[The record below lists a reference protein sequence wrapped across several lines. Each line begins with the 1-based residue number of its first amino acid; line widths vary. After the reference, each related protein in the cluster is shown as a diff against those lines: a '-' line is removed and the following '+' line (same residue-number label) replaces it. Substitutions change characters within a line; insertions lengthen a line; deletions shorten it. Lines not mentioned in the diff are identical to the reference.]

1 MRALLCAFRID
12 AVDGIDLYQLVVLA
26 AVAAIAVGMRRA
38 GDLDLASDGITGAQ
52 A

>member
-12 AVDGIDLYQLVVLA
+12 AIDGIDLYQLVVLA
-26 AVAAIAVGMRRA
+26 AVAAIAVRMRRT
-38 GDLDLASDGITGAQ
+38 GNLDLTGNGVTRAQ